1 MTVYTDLGWMTD
13 DELIRYAANKPDLTT
28 LEMELASRLCEALDE
43 LGEVD
48 VDYDEDGIQY
58 IDAAE
63 YGLVGN
69 S

>member
-1 MTVYTDLGWMTD
+1 MTIYTELGWMTD
-13 DELIRYAANKPDLTT
+13 EELIRYAANKPDLST
-28 LEMELASRLCEALDE
+28 LEMELAKRFSELLDE
-43 LGEVD
+43 IED
-48 VDYDEDGIQY
+48 FDEDEVEY

>member
-1 MTVYTDLGWMTD
+1 MTTYTDLGWMTD
-13 DELIRYAANKPDLTT
+13 DEIIRHAANKPDLTT
-28 LEMELASRLCEALDE
+28 LEMELATRLAEALDE
-43 LGEVD
+43 LAD
-48 VDYDEDGIQY
+48 IDDDDGVQY

>member
-1 MTVYTDLGWMTD
+1 MIYTELGWMTD
-13 DELIRYAANKPDLTT
+13 DELIRYAANKPDLST
-28 LEMELASRLCEALDE
+28 LEIELARRYSELLDE
-43 LGEVD
+43 IEC
-48 VDYDEDGIQY
+48 DEIDDDGNVVY

>member
-1 MTVYTDLGWMTD
+1 MTIYTELGWMTD
-13 DELIRYAANKPDLTT
+13 EELIRYAANKPDLST
-28 LEMELASRLCEALDE
+28 LEMELAKRFSELLDE
-43 LGEVD
+43 IED
-48 VDYDEDGIQY
+48 FDEDEVEH

>member
-1 MTVYTDLGWMTD
+1 MSVVYTDLGWMTD
-13 DELIRYAANKPDLTT
+13 DELIRYAAAKTDLTT
-28 LEMELASRLCEALDE
+28 LEMEMASRLCEALEE
-43 LGEVD
+43 LEEID
-48 VDYDEDGIQY
+48 TDEDGEMIY

>member
-1 MTVYTDLGWMTD
+1 MSVVYTELGWMTD
-13 DELIRYAANKPDLTT
+13 DELIRYAAAKADLTT
-28 LEMELASRLCEALDE
+28 LEMELASRLCEALEE
-43 LGEVD
+43 LEEVN
-48 VDYDEDGIQY
+48 DEDGEMVY

>member
-1 MTVYTDLGWMTD
+1 MTD
-13 DELIRYAANKPDLTT
+13 DELIRHAANKPDLTS
-28 LEMELASRLCEALDE
+28 LEMELATRLSEALEE
-43 LGEVD
+43 LAD
-48 VDYDEDGIQY
+48 LDDDDGVQY

>member
-1 MTVYTDLGWMTD
+1 MSVYTELGWMTD

-28 LEMELASRLCEALDE
+28 LEMELATRFCEVLDE
-43 LGEVD
+43 LGEID
-48 VDYDEDGIQY
+48 SEEDAEC